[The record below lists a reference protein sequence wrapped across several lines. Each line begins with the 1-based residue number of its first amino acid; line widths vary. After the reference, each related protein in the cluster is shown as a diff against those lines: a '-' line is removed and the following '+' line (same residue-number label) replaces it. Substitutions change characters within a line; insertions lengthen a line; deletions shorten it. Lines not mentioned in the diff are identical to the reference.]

1 MIKIFHSFDS
11 PKKISF
17 IIIRFRNR
25 TFRPGTSKKY
35 RKRAILKNGECNIV
49 QSKLSQKRLRF
60 LQDIFTTFV
69 DTQWRWTL
77 LTFGLSFILS
87 WLFFAVIWWLI
98 AFTHG
103 DFEAAHLPDNQAESG
118 WAPCVYNIHSF
129 TSCFLFSIETQHT
142 IGYGVRTYEVS

>member
-1 MIKIFHSFDS
+1 MQIHPLNS
-11 PKKISF
+11 
-17 IIIRFRNR
+17 RNR
-25 TFRPGTSKKY
+25 LAKKY

-77 LTFGLSFILS
+77 LTFGLSFIGS

-103 DFEAAHLPDNQAESG
+103 DFEESHLPDNQPDSG
-118 WAPCVYNIHSF
+118 WKPCVYNIHTF

-142 IGYGVRTYEVS
+142 IGYGVRT

>member
-1 MIKIFHSFDS
+1 MPKLCTFFLRS
-11 PKKISF
+11 PA
-17 IIIRFRNR
+17 
-25 TFRPGTSKKY
+25 KKY

-77 LTFGLSFILS
+77 LTFGLSFIGS
-87 WLFFAVIWWLI
+87 WLGFAVIWWLI

-103 DFEAAHLPDNQAESG
+103 KK
-118 WAPCVYNIHSF
+118 NISR
-129 TSCFLFSIETQHT
+129 L
-142 IGYGVRTYEVS
+142 R